1 MDAFD
6 RYLTA
11 LNKALVAL
19 LLAATFAVVIVNVVM
34 RYGFGTSFAW
44 GEEVARFLMIA
55 GAFFG
60 AGIAL
65 REGRLVAITVLQDVL
80 PGMARKGLRTAI
92 AVLMLAFMGALVWY
106 GVAFVQFGW
115 NKETMATQ
123 IPRGVPYLA
132 VPIGA
137 ALFILHLLLFFRSF
151 VRGDFLEPG
160 GPLDPEER
168 SE

>member
-1 MDAFD
+1 MDRFD

-19 LLAATFAVVIVNVVM
+19 LLAATFGVVIVNVVM
-34 RYGFGTSFAW
+34 RYGFGNSFAW
-44 GEEVARFLMIA
+44 GDEVARFLMIA

-65 REGRLVAITVLQDVL
+65 REGRLVAITVVQEML
-80 PGMARKGLRTAI
+80 PVMARKALRAAI
-92 AVLMLAFMGALVWY
+92 AALMLAFMAALVWY
-106 GVAFVQFGW
+106 GAAFAEFGW

-123 IPRGVPYLA
+123 IPRGIPYLA

-137 ALFILHLLLFFRSF
+137 ALFILHLLLHLRRF
-151 VRGDFLEPG
+151 VRGEFREPG
-160 GPLDPEER
+160 GTATDER
-168 SE
+168 PAE

>member
-11 LNKALVAL
+11 LNKVLVAL
-19 LLAATFAVVIVNVVM
+19 LLAATFAVVIVNVVL
-34 RYGFGTSFAW
+34 RYGFGSSFAW
-44 GEEVARFLMIA
+44 GDEVARFLMIA

-65 REGRLVAITVLQDVL
+65 REGRLVAITALQDVL
-80 PGMARKGLRTAI
+80 PGTARKGLRAGI

-106 GVAFVQFGW
+106 GAAFAQFGW

-123 IPRGVPYLA
+123 IPRGVAYLA
-132 VPIGA
+132 IPVGA
-137 ALFILHLLLFFRSF
+137 GLFILHLLLFLRSF
-151 VRGDFLEPG
+151 VRGDFQ
-160 GPLDPEER
+160 DPVSLAEEGA
-168 SE
+168 E